1 MPSLIGAKR
10 MIERRPLLARV
21 ACLAL
26 GLGVT
31 YAFFIQYCDL
41 LFDCG
46 CRALW
51 AGQAAHCNIHNPAP
65 PHCPWCLDGGIR
77 GQWTHAGIVVAQA
90 ALALWPGR
98 FGRVRAASVFLAFPV
113 VGGLGALIAAVATGY
128 WL

>member
-1 MPSLIGAKR
+1 M
-10 MIERRPLLARV
+10 ARF
-21 ACLAL
+21 ACLTLA
-26 GLGVT
+26 LGVT
-31 YAFFIQYCDL
+31 YVFFIQYCDL

-51 AGQAAHCNIHNPAP
+51 AGRAAHCNIHNPSP
-65 PHCPWCLDGGIR
+65 PHCPWCVDGGIL

-98 FGRVRAASVFLAFPV
+98 FGKLRAASVFLAFPV
-113 VGGLGALIAAVATGY
+113 VGGLGGLIAAMTTDY